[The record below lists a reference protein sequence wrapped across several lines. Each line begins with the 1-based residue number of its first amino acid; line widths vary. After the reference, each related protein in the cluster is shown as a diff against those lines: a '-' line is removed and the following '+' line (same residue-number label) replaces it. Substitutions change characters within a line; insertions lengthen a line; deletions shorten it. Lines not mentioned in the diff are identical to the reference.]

1 MLSSLNVR
9 SGLSLLGH
17 IVFGEGIKVDTQ
29 KIEAMQNWSRPTSP
43 IDIRSFLGLGVYYR
57 RLLEGFL
64 SISSLLIKLT
74 QTTVKF

>member
-29 KIEAMQNWSRPTSP
+29 KKEAMQNWS
-43 IDIRSFLGLGVYYR
+43 
-57 RLLEGFL
+57 
-64 SISSLLIKLT
+64 
-74 QTTVKF
+74 